1 MLREGRW
8 SHQPSGL
15 SCSGQA
21 VVEAVWRAGIRV
33 PELWAGGQSLSMGIT
48 ASPLRTHFLSRL
60 RRGAAASTRN
70 CSCELPQG
78 ARPPADRGSTWGWGG
93 AQGPGWPA
101 PMPCP
106 HGLPRPWPP
115 SPRVGCFPLG
125 WTGVWSG
132 FSDAVLTS
140 CLHVSFSLQASGCTW
155 PGAACPVSR

>member
-21 VVEAVWRAGIRV
+21 VAEAVWRAGIRV

-101 PMPCP
+101 PMACRARGPRRP
-106 HGLPRPWPP
+106 GWAASPWVGL
-115 SPRVGCFPLG
+115 GC
-125 WTGVWSG
+125 
-132 FSDAVLTS
+132 
-140 CLHVSFSLQASGCTW
+140 
-155 PGAACPVSR
+155 GAALAMRCSLPVCTSPFPCRPLAVPGREQPALSHVDWLS